1 MEAKFEINFS
11 HNFYSKIDKIKFT
24 RLNLTLS
31 SQNYDLLDLPHCIS
45 FNIEGI
51 YHLIPKLTSNPQK

>member
-24 RLNLTLS
+24 RLNLRLGHTR
-31 SQNYDLLDLPHCIS
+31 
-45 FNIEGI
+45 
-51 YHLIPKLTSNPQK
+51 LTHSHFFAENEAPICNE